1 MPINNK
7 QSSEGITMK
16 DSDHPQLQR
25 KLGARHLNMIAIG
38 GSIGTGLFLA
48 SGLTI
53 AQAGPGGALLAYVLV
68 GIMIYFLMTSLG
80 ELATHNPT
88 SGAFF
93 TYGNKYVEEGF
104 GFALGWNY
112 WYNWAITV
120 AFELVAVQFIMKFW
134 FPDIP
139 GFYWSA
145 IFLAIIFAINAL
157 TVKGFGES
165 EFLFSLIKVLA
176 ILIFIGIGI
185 YMITKIMLDPA
196 QTILKNWTVGEAPF
210 VGGLQAMI
218 GVAMIAGFSFQGTEM
233 VGVAAGE
240 SKNPKKTIPLA
251 IKQIFWRI
259 LLFYVVCIFIIG
271 TLVAYNDPNLHL
283 AAAGDGDVTLSPFTL
298 LYNQA
303 GLAFAA
309 SLMNAVILSA
319 ILSAGNSGMYS
330 STRMLFGMAQQGRAP
345 KWFAKLDP
353 RGVPMHAL
361 YATTG
366 VAALC
371 FLTTFIGEQKV
382 FAWLLNMSGMCGFIV
397 WLGIA
402 ISHYRFRKGYIAQ
415 GYQVK
420 DLAYKAKFFPFGPWF
435 AFILCSIIILGQ
447 NYQALIG
454 GKIDWIGLLSTYI
467 SIPLFLVIWL
477 GYKWKNNTKLISYQ
491 EMDVRPVDADK

>member
-1 MPINNK
+1 MSDTG
-7 QSSEGITMK
+7 QTM
-16 DSDHPQLQR
+16 QLQR

-48 SGLTI
+48 SGATI
-53 AQAGPGGALLAYVLV
+53 ANAGPGGALLAYVLIGV
-68 GIMIYFLMTSLG
+68 MIYFLMTSLG

-93 TYGNKYVEEGF
+93 TYGTKYVEGGF

-145 IFLAIIFAINAL
+145 LFLGVIFAINAL
-157 TVKGFGES
+157 TVKGFGET
-165 EFLFSLIKVLA
+165 EFFFSLVKVIA
-176 ILIFIGIGI
+176 IIVFIIIGIA
-185 YMITKIMLDPA
+185 MIAKIMLTPNLV
-196 QTILKNWTVGEAPF
+196 TFSNWIKGDAPF

-240 SKNPKKTIPLA
+240 SKDPKKTIPIA

-259 LLFYVVCIFIIG
+259 LLFYIVCIFIIG
-271 TLVAYNDPNLHL
+271 TLVAYDDPRLL
-283 AAAGDGDVTLSPFTL
+283 QAAASDNITLSPFTL
-298 LYNQA
+298 LYEKA
-303 GLAFAA
+303 GFAFAA
-309 SLMNAVILSA
+309 SLMNAVILTA

-330 STRMLFGMAQQGRAP
+330 STRMLFDMAREGRAP
-345 KWFAKLDP
+345 RWFAKLDP
-353 RGVPMHAL
+353 RGVPMNAL
-361 YATTG
+361 YATTAI
-366 VAALC
+366 AALC
-371 FLTTFIGEQKV
+371 FLTTFIGEKEV
-382 FAWLLNMSGMCGFIV
+382 FNWLLNMSGMCGFIV

-402 ISHYRFRKGYIAQ
+402 ISHYRFRKGYLAQ
-415 GYQVK
+415 GYKLQ
-420 DLAYKAKFFPFGPWF
+420 DLAYTAKFFPFAPWF

-447 NYQALIG
+447 NYEALMG
-454 GKIDWIGLLSTYI
+454 GKINWLGLLSTYI
-467 SIPLFLVIWL
+467 SIPLFLLIWL
-477 GYKWKNNTKLISYQ
+477 GYKWKYKTKLIPYQ
-491 EMDVRPVDADK
+491 EMDVQPVHVERDEN

>member
-1 MPINNK
+1 M
-7 QSSEGITMK
+7 SETNQPR
-16 DSDHPQLQR
+16 HLQR

-48 SGLTI
+48 SGATI
-53 AQAGPGGALLAYVLV
+53 ANAGPGGALLAYALIGV
-68 GIMIYFLMTSLG
+68 MIYFLMTSLG

-93 TYGNKYVEEGF
+93 TYGTKYVESGF

-145 IFLAIIFAINAL
+145 IFLAIIFGINSL
-157 TVKGFGES
+157 TVKGFGET
-165 EFLFSLIKVLA
+165 EFLFSLVKVIA
-176 ILIFIGIGI
+176 IIIFIIIGI
-185 YMITKIMLDPA
+185 TMIGKIMLTPNVA
-196 QTILKNWTVGEAPF
+196 TFSNWTKGDAPF
-210 VGGLQAMI
+210 VGGLQALI

-240 SKNPKKTIPLA
+240 SKDPKKTIPVA

-259 LLFYVVCIFIIG
+259 LLFYIVCIFIIG
-271 TLVAYNDPNLHL
+271 TLVAYDDPRLL
-283 AAAGDGDVTLSPFTL
+283 QAAASDNITLSPFTL
-298 LYNQA
+298 LYEKA
-303 GLAFAA
+303 GFAFAA
-309 SLMNAVILSA
+309 SLMNAVILTA

-330 STRMLFGMAQQGRAP
+330 STRMLFDMAREGRAP

-353 RGVPMHAL
+353 RGVPMNAL
-361 YATTG
+361 YATTA

-371 FLTTFIGEQKV
+371 FLTTFIGEQQV
-382 FAWLLNMSGMCGFIV
+382 FNWLLNMSGMCGFIV

-402 ISHYRFRKGYIAQ
+402 ISHYRFRKGYLAQ
-415 GYQVK
+415 GYK
-420 DLAYKAKFFPFGPWF
+420 LEDLAYTAKFFPFAPWF
-435 AFILCSIIILGQ
+435 AFILCSVIILGQ
-447 NYQALIG
+447 NYEALIG
-454 GKIDWIGLLSTYI
+454 GKIDWLGLLSTYI

-477 GYKWKNNTKLISYQ
+477 GYKWKHKAKLIPYT
-491 EMDVRPVDADK
+491 EMDVKPVNIEHD

>member
-1 MPINNK
+1 M
-7 QSSEGITMK
+7 SETQN
-16 DSDHPQLQR
+16 SVQLQR

-48 SGLTI
+48 SGATI
-53 AQAGPGGALLAYVLV
+53 ASAGPGGALLAYALIGV
-68 GIMIYFLMTSLG
+68 MIYFLMTSLG

-93 TYGNKYVEEGF
+93 TYGTKYVEGGF

-145 IFLAIIFAINAL
+145 IFLAVIFGINAL

-165 EFLFSLIKVLA
+165 EFFFSLVKVLA
-176 ILIFIGIGI
+176 IIAFIIIGIW
-185 YMITKIMLDPA
+185 MIAKIMLTPGA
-196 QTILKNWTVGEAPF
+196 SAFANWSVGEAPF
-210 VGGLQAMI
+210 VGGFQALI

-240 SKNPKKTIPLA
+240 SKDPQKTIPVA

-259 LLFYVVCIFIIG
+259 LLFYIVCIFIIG
-271 TLVAYNDPNLHL
+271 TLVAYNDPRLL
-283 AAAGDGDVTLSPFTL
+283 QAAATEDVALSPFTL
-298 LYNQA
+298 LYEKA

-309 SLMNAVILSA
+309 SMMNAVILTA

-330 STRMLFGMAQQGRAP
+330 STRMLFDMARKGSAP
-345 KWFAKLDP
+345 KLFAHLDP
-353 RGVPMHAL
+353 RGVPMNAL
-361 YATTG
+361 YATTAI
-366 VAALC
+366 AALC
-371 FLTTFIGEQKV
+371 FLTTFFGEQEV
-382 FAWLLNMSGMCGFIV
+382 FNWLLNMSGMCGFIV

-402 ISHYRFRKGYIAQ
+402 ISHYRFRKGYLAQ
-415 GYQVK
+415 GYQLEG
-420 DLAYKAKFFPFGPWF
+420 LAYRAKFFPFAPWF
-435 AFILCSIIILGQ
+435 AFILCSIVVLGQ
-447 NYQALIG
+447 NYQAVLDG
-454 GKIDWIGLLSTYI
+454 EWLAVLSTYI
-467 SIPLFLVIWL
+467 GILLFLVIWL
-477 GYKWKNNTKLISYQ
+477 GYKWKYKTKLVSYQ
-491 EMDVRPVDADK
+491 EMDVRPMNIEKD

>member
-1 MPINNK
+1 M
-7 QSSEGITMK
+7 SETGQTQ
-16 DSDHPQLQR
+16 QLKR
-25 KLGARHLNMIAIG
+25 KLSARHLNMIAIG

-48 SGLTI
+48 SGATI
-53 AQAGPGGALLAYVLV
+53 ANAGPGGALLAYGLI

-88 SGAFF
+88 AGAFF
-93 TYGNKYVEEGF
+93 TYGTKYVEGGF

-145 IFLAIIFAINAL
+145 IFLAILFGINAL

-165 EFLFSLIKVLA
+165 EFFFSLIKVLA
-176 ILIFIGIGI
+176 IIVFIIIGIA
-185 YMITKIMLDPA
+185 MIAKIMMTPGMS
-196 QTILKNWTVGEAPF
+196 TFTNWTKGDAPF
-210 VGGLQAMI
+210 VGGFQALI

-240 SKNPKKTIPLA
+240 SKNPKKTIPVA

-259 LLFYVVCIFIIG
+259 LLFYIVCIFIIG
-271 TLVAYNDPNLHL
+271 TLVAYDDPRLL
-283 AAAGDGDVTLSPFTL
+283 QAAASEDIALSPFTL
-298 LYNQA
+298 LYEQA
-303 GLAFAA
+303 GFAFAA
-309 SLMNAVILSA
+309 SLMNAVILTA

-330 STRMLFGMAQQGRAP
+330 STRMLFSMAREGRAP
-345 KWFAKLDP
+345 KLFAKLDL
-353 RGVPMHAL
+353 RGVPMNAL
-361 YATTG
+361 YATTA

-371 FLTTFIGEQKV
+371 FLTTFIGEQAV
-382 FAWLLNMSGMCGFIV
+382 FNWLLNMSGMCGFIV

-402 ISHYRFRKGYIAQ
+402 ISHYRFRKGYLAQ
-415 GYQVK
+415 GYK
-420 DLAYKAKFFPFGPWF
+420 LDDLAYKAKFFPFAPWF

-447 NYQALIG
+447 NYEALIG
-454 GKIDWIGLLSTYI
+454 GKIDWLGLLSTYI
-467 SIPLFLVIWL
+467 SIPLFLAIWL
-477 GYKWKNNTKLISYQ
+477 GYKWKYKTKLVPYN
-491 EMDVRPVDADK
+491 EMDVQPANLDRE

>member
-1 MPINNK
+1 M
-7 QSSEGITMK
+7 SETGQTQ
-16 DSDHPQLQR
+16 QLKR
-25 KLGARHLNMIAIG
+25 KLSARHLNMIAIG

-48 SGLTI
+48 SGATI
-53 AQAGPGGALLAYVLV
+53 ANAGPGGALLAYGLI

-88 SGAFF
+88 AGAFF
-93 TYGNKYVEEGF
+93 TYGTKYVEGGF

-145 IFLAIIFAINAL
+145 IFLAILFGINAL

-165 EFLFSLIKVLA
+165 EFFFSLIKVLA
-176 ILIFIGIGI
+176 IIVFIIIGIA
-185 YMITKIMLDPA
+185 MIAKIMMTPGMS
-196 QTILKNWTVGEAPF
+196 TFTNWTKGDAPF
-210 VGGLQAMI
+210 VGGFQALI

-240 SKNPKKTIPLA
+240 SKNPKKTIPVA

-259 LLFYVVCIFIIG
+259 LLFYIVCIFIIG
-271 TLVAYNDPNLHL
+271 TLVAYDDPRLL
-283 AAAGDGDVTLSPFTL
+283 QAAASEDIALSPFTL
-298 LYNQA
+298 LYEQA
-303 GLAFAA
+303 GFAFAA
-309 SLMNAVILSA
+309 SLMNAVILTA

-330 STRMLFGMAQQGRAP
+330 STRMLFSMAREGRAP
-345 KWFAKLDP
+345 KLFAKLDL
-353 RGVPMHAL
+353 RGVPMNAL
-361 YATTG
+361 YATTA

-371 FLTTFIGEQKV
+371 FLTTFIGEQAV
-382 FAWLLNMSGMCGFIV
+382 FNWLLNMSGMCGFIV

-402 ISHYRFRKGYIAQ
+402 ISHYRFRKGYLAQ
-415 GYQVK
+415 GYK
-420 DLAYKAKFFPFGPWF
+420 LDDLAYKAKFFPFAPWF

-447 NYQALIG
+447 NYEALIG
-454 GKIDWIGLLSTYI
+454 GKIDWLGLLSTYI
-467 SIPLFLVIWL
+467 SIPLFFAIWL
-477 GYKWKNNTKLISYQ
+477 GYKWKYKTKLVPYN
-491 EMDVRPVDADK
+491 EMDVQPANLDRE